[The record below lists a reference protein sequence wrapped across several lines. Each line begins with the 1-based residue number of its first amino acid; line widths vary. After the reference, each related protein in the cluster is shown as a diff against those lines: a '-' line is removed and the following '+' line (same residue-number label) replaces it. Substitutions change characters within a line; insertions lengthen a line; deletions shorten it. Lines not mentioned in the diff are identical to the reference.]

1 MPGDLR
7 ASRSTPPVDVG
18 GSGSASGLCEV
29 RLYGVSD
36 ALTLIRRKMQTRFC
50 SPPQDIIRRLRP
62 LLGFEIVDLAGAETR
77 PEIFGQIPF

>member
-29 RLYGVSD
+29 RLYGVSG
-36 ALTLIRRKMQTRFC
+36 ALTLIRRKMQTRFR
-50 SPPQDIIRRLRP
+50 SPPQNIIRRLRP
-62 LLGFEIVDLAGAETR
+62 LLSLEIRRSRGR
-77 PEIFGQIPF
+77 